1 MKPISLEDIAQKVKS
16 KMEKDLCGELWFKQ
30 EIAVMCGGWIQM
42 LVRVVDECPDLM
54 LRNEDGVKRGRSM
67 WNVGIC

>member
-1 MKPISLEDIAQKVKS
+1 
-16 KMEKDLCGELWFKQ
+16 
-30 EIAVMCGGWIQM
+30 M

-54 LRNEDGVKRGRSM
+54 LRNEVDGVKRGRSM